1 MKRFGTL
8 VLLVY
13 GLYLIKS
20 AMGINIS
27 NSKTAPDW
35 LKLPIA
41 PILKAHDHDHDR
53 G

>member
-1 MKRFGTL
+1 MKRFGGL
-8 VLLVY
+8 ILAVY

-35 LKLPIA
+35 LKIPIA
-41 PILKAHDHDHDR
+41 PILKAYEHEHDR